1 MGCRVSYQP
10 GWKDGREVGTG
21 QRDANGRYQ
30 AISRELR
37 GSRGFSVLDVGAYT
51 GYFSIRLAEDFEA
64 TCIAADDVP
73 ALRNLDAPGVT
84 VIPRRLTGLELS
96 RLLFAGVDVTLLL
109 SVLHHVPWW
118 RDMLA
123 LAVERSRVVFVE
135 LSEPEERLPGAV
147 AHAEALAMHD
157 GVQGLGGRVIASTAG
172 YDGRYSRSL
181 YVIGSL

>member
-1 MGCRVSYQP
+1 MSYQP

-30 AISRELR
+30 AISRELQGHDR
-37 GSRGFSVLDVGAYT
+37 FSVLDVGAYT

-73 ALRNLDAPGVT
+73 ALRRLDAPGVT
-84 VIPRRLTGLELS
+84 VIPRRLNGLELS

-109 SVLHHVPWW
+109 SVLHHVTWW

-123 LAVERSRVVFVE
+123 IAVERSRVVFVE